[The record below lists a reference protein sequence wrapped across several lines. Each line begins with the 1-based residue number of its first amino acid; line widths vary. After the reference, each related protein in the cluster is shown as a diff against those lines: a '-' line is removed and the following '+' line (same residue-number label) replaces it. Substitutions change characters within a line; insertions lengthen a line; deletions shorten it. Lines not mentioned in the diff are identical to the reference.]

1 MSGEQLCVSV
11 YLFSLHV
18 VLSGASSPG
27 AREVACRPG
36 LPLTGT
42 PGCKSVLHKKCTK
55 GLTNECAHTT
65 RKKVAGG
72 TVSSTKDTW
81 TRVKPASASTLSA
94 ASGRQ
99 ASLYA
104 SQSVQGVNSP
114 DDSKDSALQVTLENA
129 LMDALRLQSRITVRP
144 LSLAGARVALLGV
157 WLLCSS
163 LSALLCE

>member
-1 MSGEQLCVSV
+1 M
-11 YLFSLHV
+11 
-18 VLSGASSPG
+18 VLLLREIGRSP
-27 AREVACRPG
+27 AATG
-36 LPLTGT
+36 LPLTGP

-55 GLTNECAHTT
+55 GLTSECAHTT

-129 LMDALRLQSRITVRP
+129 LMDALRLQSRITVRSP
-144 LSLAGARVALLGV
+144 LSRWHPCSPAWRAALMLI
-157 WLLCSS
+157 SERS
-163 LSALLCE
+163 LV